1 MTSRITR
8 RVAAPGQT
16 SASRRRALASIAAL
30 AAATA
35 APSAR
40 AQAQAWPAGKQVRL
54 VLPSGAGGGAD
65 IFARFMADGLSKE
78 LGAQFIVENRPGATG
93 LLAAGEVARAAPDG
107 HTLLVSFTAATVA
120 NKLLML
126 KPAVDPIGFT
136 PIGRIGGGGGNMI
149 IVNPELPVKNM
160 AELIAYAKS
169 KPGLS
174 YASWGVGSGGHL
186 VMEHLKKQT
195 GMELNHVPY
204 KTVAQIPPDVISGV
218 IPVATIDSASP
229 LPHIRSGRV
238 RAIAAISQTRLPQI
252 PDVPTL
258 PQQGLILE
266 AQSWY
271 GLFGPLGMPDD
282 VTLRINT
289 VLNRWILQPETVA
302 FFADKQ
308 NGPPPIPTT
317 PAEFRQVIEK
327 DLVSWK
333 GLIDAAGVQPQ

>member
-1 MTSRITR
+1 MTR
-8 RVAAPGQT
+8 RSRPASPAP
-16 SASRRRALASIAAL
+16 RRAALVSLATLAGGAAL
-30 AAATA
+30 APGAF
-35 APSAR
+35 
-40 AQAQAWPAGKQVRL
+40 AQPAWPAGKQVRL

-65 IFARFMADGLSKE
+65 VFARFMADGLSKE
-78 LGAQFIVENRPGATG
+78 LGASFLVENRPGATG
-93 LLAAGEVARAAPDG
+93 LVAAAEVARTAPDG

-120 NKLLML
+120 NKLVML
-126 KPAVDPIGFT
+126 KPVVDPLGFT

-149 IVNPELPVKNM
+149 IVNPDLPVKNM
-160 AELIAYAKS
+160 ADLVAYAKS

-174 YASWGVGSGGHL
+174 YASWGIGSGGHL

-195 GMELNHVPY
+195 GMELTHVPY

-282 VTLRINT
+282 LTLRINT

-317 PAEFRQVIEK
+317 PAEFRKVIEN

-333 GLIDAAGVQPQ
+333 ALIDAAGVQPQ

>member
-1 MTSRITR
+1 MTSRTTR
-8 RVAAPGQT
+8 HLAAPGQT
-16 SASRRRALASIAAL
+16 SASRRRALASMAAL
-30 AAATA
+30 VAATA

-40 AQAQAWPAGKQVRL
+40 AQAWPAGKPIRL

-78 LGAQFIVENRPGATG
+78 LGVQFIVENRPGANG
-93 LLAAGEVARAAPDG
+93 LVASAEVARAAPDG
-107 HTLLVSFTAATVA
+107 NTLLVSFTAATVA
-120 NKLLML
+120 NKLIML
-126 KPAVDPIGFT
+126 KPVVDPLDFT

-160 AELIAYAKS
+160 AELVAYVKT

-195 GMELNHVPY
+195 GMDLTHVPY

-218 IPVATIDSASP
+218 MPIATIDAASP

-238 RAIAAISQTRLPQI
+238 RPIAAISQTRLPQM

-258 PQQGLILE
+258 PQQGLILD

-271 GLFGPLGMPDD
+271 GLFGPKGMPDD
-282 VTLRINT
+282 VTQRINGI
-289 VLNRWILQPETVA
+289 LNRWLVQPETVK
-302 FFADKQ
+302 FFAEKQ
-308 NGPPPIPTT
+308 NGPAPIPTT
-317 PAEFRQVIEK
+317 VAEFRKVIAD

-333 GLIDAAGVQPQ
+333 GLLDAAGLEPQ